1 MSRISTPYIARAM
14 LGLRGFCGWEPHRLE
29 SVTLRGQTIP
39 VRYWVFG
46 DSRILGPYSREEMAG
61 MEWVHS
67 GTLVCQEGATGV
79 ADGDWRAIE
88 ATPELASLSLA
99 AAAAGSFSGS
109 PYSES
114 LAHDDASAAA
124 WPPAIDDD
132 PRFNF
137 WMHEEASA
145 HKSVELD
152 NALTQMREQLARHER
167 RQDEILDRLNAK
179 DSIITERD
187 KEIAELRAR
196 LTLFETGAIPV
207 ARQVPA
213 AATPPKPAAKAP
225 APKAPEPKA
234 PPAAEKPAEPPILK
248 VRTEAPAAEA
258 KAEPEAGVER
268 PAKLEMESPLEAA
281 EGDSPARAAL
291 RAARAAKGGL
301 PSATGPMEFSMP
313 EIAEAPAPALE
324 GLEFEP
330 PAPEPVAAAPSPLLE
345 PEVPAFGIPESES
358 LSPVTEVPP
367 PLEFAPPSPEDA
379 GGGLPTFDAPPPLDP
394 MEPPPLAEFS
404 DPAFAPTA
412 QPQLPGQM
420 STPQTVIY
428 QGGQPAG
435 LSLTPS
441 PVPLMGPGGAPLPF
455 GATPEPIPLGDPGS
469 MTPMPTMGQPDLPQ
483 TVMQGLGVAG
493 QATPFPFGTQTP
505 LPRLPGQE
513 PSAFDQPL
521 AIPTRAPESSP
532 GQPPQVPQTA
542 ATKPSIAVRFKE
554 AMRSKKFL
562 IILAASVLALAGIMF
577 MFLRN
582 PKQLS
587 KTVDMAPDQ
596 KTQGSFDVENG
607 EAPGAPAPAPGPRPA
622 SPFQPRPAGEVPAT
636 PPQEE
641 PAPKAPAAPPVQS
654 RDFVSDRR
662 IEAME
667 FVKNYKL
674 DESRGTVGAWL
685 QYSFL
690 GPDTEPEWQAGAIEK
705 DIWFVQYN
713 VFKGARGGR
722 GRKPTYSFRFEV
734 DLAKK
739 TLAGANPAAKS
750 MLNSGKPPAKTSRPS
765 GKTRARR
772 SAPSQAPLPEDA
784 DLEGVDGAD
793 GGFNNPG
800 G

>member
-1 MSRISTPYIARAM
+1 M
-14 LGLRGFCGWEPHRLE
+14 
-29 SVTLRGQTIP
+29 
-39 VRYWVFG
+39 RYWVFG

-88 ATPELASLSLA
+88 GIPELAGLSLA
-99 AAAAGSFSGS
+99 AAAAGSYSGA
-109 PYSES
+109 PDSET

-124 WPPAIDDD
+124 WPPAFDDD

-145 HKSVELD
+145 TKSVELD

-179 DSIITERD
+179 DSVITERD

-196 LTLFETGAIPV
+196 LTLFETGNIPV
-207 ARQVPA
+207 ARQVPPA
-213 AATPPKPAAKAP
+213 AAPAPKPAAKAP
-225 APKAPEPKA
+225 EARPPAAAPKAAEPAPIQVRKA
-234 PPAAEKPAEPPILK
+234 PPPAEP
-248 VRTEAPAAEA
+248 V
-258 KAEPEAGVER
+258 AGQ
-268 PAKLEMESPLEAA
+268 PAKLEMESPLEAAGA

-291 RAARAAKGGL
+291 RAARVGKGGL
-301 PSATGPMEFSMP
+301 PSASGPMELAMP
-313 EIAEAPAPALE
+313 EFAEAPAPALE

-330 PAPEPVAAAPSPLLE
+330 PAPAPAAAPEALG
-345 PEVPAFGIPESES
+345 FGIPESES

-367 PLEFAPPSPEDA
+367 PLEFAPPFPDTA
-379 GGGLPTFDAPPPLDP
+379 GGVPSMDPPPPFLDP
-394 MEPPPLAEFS
+394 TEPPPPATFS

-420 STPQTVIY
+420 ATPQTVIY
-428 QGGQPAG
+428 QGGMPAG

-469 MTPMPTMGQPDLPQ
+469 MSTPMPTMGQPDLPQ

-513 PSAFDQPL
+513 ASAFDQPL
-521 AIPTRAPESSP
+521 SIPTRPPESSP
-532 GQPPQVPQTA
+532 GQPPQVPATG
-542 ATKPSIAVRFKE
+542 ATKPSMVVRIKE
-554 AMRSKKFL
+554 AFRSKKFL
-562 IILAASVLALAGIMF
+562 IILAVSVIALAGIMAL
-577 MFLRN
+577 FLRN

-587 KTVDMAPDQ
+587 KTVDMAPEQ
-596 KTQGSFDVENG
+596 KAQGSFDVENG
-607 EAPGAPAPAPGPRPA
+607 EAPGAPAPGARQA
-622 SPFQPRPAGEVPAT
+622 SPFQPRPGGEAAAPPAQT
-636 PPQEE
+636 PQAQLP
-641 PAPKAPAAPPVQS
+641 PPAAPPAAPAPAS

-734 DLAKK
+734 DLANK
-739 TLAGANPAAKS
+739 TLAGANPSAKS
-750 MLNSGKPPAKTSRPS
+750 MLNTGKPAAKGSAPAKTRSR
-765 GKTRARR
+765 RA
-772 SAPSQAPLPEDA
+772 APSQAPLPDDS
-784 DLEGVDGAD
+784 DLEGAGGAD
-793 GGFNNPG
+793 SGFNNPG